1 MKKIILHL
9 CADIG
14 SDSRFYDLS
23 DDYEVIR
30 IGAEIGVEN
39 YTPPANVHGII
50 ANPPCTDLSTAR
62 SNGMA
67 RDVNAGMVLVNEC
80 LRIIRHANPAWWVI
94 ENPATG
100 ALRQTIGKP
109 KAVYQPWQYGS
120 PWTKKTALWGNFNMP
135 IPVYSRWCDVP
146 KIDEL
151 YIRPTRTKPSL
162 AFLHVSAKKYIREMD
177 WASDRLNDDAAL
189 RSWCS
194 QGFAEQF
201 FLVNK

>member
-1 MKKIILHL
+1 MKKVILHL

-39 YTPPANVHGII
+39 YMPPANVHGVI
-50 ANPPCTDLSTAR
+50 ANPPCTDFSTAR

-80 LRIIRHANPAWWVI
+80 LRIINQANPSWWVI

-100 ALRQTIGKP
+100 ALRQMIGKP

-120 PWTKKTALWGNFNMP
+120 PWTKKTALWGNFSMP

>member
-1 MKKIILHL
+1 MKKVILHL

-39 YTPPANVHGII
+39 YMPPANVHGVI
-50 ANPPCTDLSTAR
+50 ANPPCTDFSTAR

-80 LRIIRHANPAWWVI
+80 LRIINQANPLWWVI

-100 ALRQTIGKP
+100 ALRQMIGKP

-135 IPVYSRWCDVP
+135 IPVYSRWCDVK

-194 QGFAEQF
+194 QGFAKQF
-201 FLVNK
+201 FNANR

>member
-14 SDSRFYDLS
+14 SDSRFYGLS

-30 IGAEIGVEN
+30 IGEKIGVEN
-39 YTPPANVHGII
+39 YTPPQNVHGII
-50 ANPPCTDLSTAR
+50 ANPPCTDFSTAR
-62 SNGMA
+62 ASGKA
-67 RDVNAGMVLVNEC
+67 RDVAAGMFLVNEC
-80 LRIIRHANPAWWVI
+80 LRIIRECKPVWYVI

-100 ALRQTIGKP
+100 ALREILGKP
-109 KAVYQPWQYGS
+109 DAVYQPWQYGS
-120 PWTKKTALWGNFNMP
+120 PWTKKTALWGKFKMP
-135 IPVYSRWCDVP
+135 EPLFKTWEHVP
-146 KIDEL
+146 KIPEL
-151 YIRPTRTKPSL
+151 YVRPTRPKPSL

-194 QGFAEQF
+194 QGFAKAF
-201 FLVNK
+201 FEKNK